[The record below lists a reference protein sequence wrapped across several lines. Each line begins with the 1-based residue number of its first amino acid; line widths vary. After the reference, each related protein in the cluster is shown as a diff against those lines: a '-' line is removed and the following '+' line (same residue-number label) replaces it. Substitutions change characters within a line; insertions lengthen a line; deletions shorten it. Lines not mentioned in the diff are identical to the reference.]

1 MLDLHEILD
10 ISETGVAV
18 QCASPLKP
26 NRRMELC
33 LDLAEARG
41 QIYVTGEVIWSDPA
55 GRAGFSL
62 PSLPDS
68 ALRCLREWLFL
79 NAMAAAANAAAFAN
93 AAPTTSADPI
103 LPQDYSDTLPAA
115 SAVQREAESLGS
127 DLSAVLSLIASRSQ
141 SLLRAS
147 GVAIALLGK
156 DADTM
161 ICRASSGESAPP
173 VGAVL
178 QVGSGFS
185 GECVRT
191 GRMLRCDDAETDELV
206 DRQICHALG
215 IRSILAAPVRMGDK
229 VIALL
234 EVFSAQPGAFGERDS
249 AVLQR
254 FAETIL
260 ATVRRDAL
268 ENDSPVASAAPS
280 QPFSPQGSVLFAS
293 RPEEKEQSRKE
304 CETNTE
310 EASGDDDSVGGI
322 RLPRAHLYL
331 LISAA
336 ATIALALGFVLAPW
350 MQPWVQRKLGRREH
364 TAGNVRSSPARLS
377 VDSANPEQ
385 LRELARQ
392 GDPAAENALGL
403 LYAQG
408 DAKRAVKADEAQAAQ
423 WFTKAA
429 EQNYVPAQSK
439 LGALYWGGRGVPPS
453 LNQAYFWTVL
463 ARAGGDQGSK
473 TLALLLASR
482 MTHAQAADIEQ
493 RAEIW
498 YQQHESAPKAQAAR

>member
-1 MLDLHEILD
+1 
-10 ISETGVAV
+10 
-18 QCASPLKP
+18 
-26 NRRMELC
+26 
-33 LDLAEARG
+33 
-41 QIYVTGEVIWSDPA
+41 
-55 GRAGFSL
+55 
-62 PSLPDS
+62 
-68 ALRCLREWLFL
+68 
-79 NAMAAAANAAAFAN
+79 
-93 AAPTTSADPI
+93 
-103 LPQDYSDTLPAA
+103 
-115 SAVQREAESLGS
+115 
-127 DLSAVLSLIASRSQ
+127 
-141 SLLRAS
+141 
-147 GVAIALLGK
+147 
-156 DADTM
+156 
-161 ICRASSGESAPP
+161 
-173 VGAVL
+173 
-178 QVGSGFS
+178 
-185 GECVRT
+185 
-191 GRMLRCDDAETDELV
+191 
-206 DRQICHALG
+206 
-215 IRSILAAPVRMGDK
+215 
-229 VIALL
+229 
-234 EVFSAQPGAFGERDS
+234 
-249 AVLQR
+249 VLQR

-322 RLPRAHLYL
+322 RLPRAHLCL

-364 TAGNVRSSPARLS
+364 TAGNVRPSPARLS

-408 DAKRAVKADEAQAAQ
+408 DAKHAVKPDEAQAAQ
-423 WFTKAA
+423 WFAKAA

-439 LGALYWGGRGVPPS
+439 LGALYWDGRGMAPS

-473 TLALLLASR
+473 TLAPLLASH
-482 MTHAQAADIEQ
+482 MTRAQAAEIEQ

-498 YQQHESAPKAQAAR
+498 YQQHESAAKSQAAR